1 MPPTT
6 HASHSPVALLV
17 TGLACLVVIA
27 VAMIFAS
34 RALRAQLTLES
45 GGSRHGDRITR
56 TAGSATSAA
65 LPAGVART
73 LAARGLVNGK
83 QLASMSPTERE
94 FFLATVAAKLGDGS
108 KPRLVGKPT
117 PASGTAV
124 APGGATS
131 AAAAEQI
138 EVIDP
143 LPPAA
148 LVSGSIHCP
157 VCRTPVGQRTEKPL
171 QMSRC
176 PGCSRRVGVR
186 VEGDRLTV
194 TVDYTLRTP
203 AAGVGKIR
211 E

>member
-6 HASHSPVALLV
+6 HAPHSPAALLV

-27 VAMIFAS
+27 VALIFAS

-45 GGSRHGDRITR
+45 SSNRRGDRITR
-56 TAGSATSAA
+56 TAGSAASAS

-83 QLASMSPTERE
+83 QLASMSPTERD
-94 FFLATVAAKLGDGS
+94 FFLATVAAKLGDGT
-108 KPRLVGKPT
+108 KPRLVGTPT
-117 PASGTAV
+117 PASSAAVGT
-124 APGGATS
+124 GGASS
-131 AAAAEQI
+131 AAAAPI
-138 EVIDP
+138 EAIEP

-148 LVSGSIHCP
+148 LISGSIHCP
-157 VCRTPVGQRTEKPL
+157 VCRTPIGQRTDEPL

-186 VEGDRLTV
+186 VEGERLTV